1 MVDRKVLGYLRLS
14 KHGMPQ
20 DIRIAPDG
28 GVFFVAD
35 MHADGVFLVDGD
47 AFKEIGFIATGVGTH
62 GLYPSRDATKLYV
75 ANRGSHSV
83 IGRKH
88 GAGSVS
94 VIDIATRKVEA
105 TWPIPGGGSPDMGNV
120 TADGKQIWLVG
131 TLGQCRLRDRHVG
144 GRDEDN
150 PGGHRAARPDGLAAT
165 GPLLAR
171 AHREH
176 ALAPRS

>member
-1 MVDRKVLGYLRLS
+1 MALQQSLPTSSCSGVNHADFSIDGRYAIFTCEFRGGGLVKIDMVDRKVLGYLRLS

-62 GLYPSRDATKLYV
+62 GLYPNRGATKLYV

-88 GAGSVS
+88 GVGSVS
-94 VIDIATRKVEA
+94 VT
-105 TWPIPGGGSPDMGNV
+105 SPP
-120 TADGKQIWLVG
+120 ARSRR
-131 TLGQCRLRDRHVG
+131 LGRY
-144 GRDEDN
+144 
-150 PGGHRAARPDGLAAT
+150 RAAAAPIWGT
-165 GPLLAR
+165 
-171 AHREH
+171 
-176 ALAPRS
+176 